1 MISKENIF
9 LVAKNILN
17 GIWTQEAIQ
26 NIQNQS
32 WVLHKRFV
40 FKYQKKDR
48 LNNFNE
54 ISLFLKMC
62 DKAAADNEEPGN
74 FTGPAP
80 VCGHEA
86 YIGYI
91 LSPNSREDIIS
102 AGPTC

>member
-1 MISKENIF
+1 MFTNKIKI
-9 LVAKNILN
+9 KDQLN
-17 GIWTQEAIQ
+17 
-26 NIQNQS
+26 
-32 WVLHKRFV
+32 H
-40 FKYQKKDR
+40 
-48 LNNFNE
+48 FNE
-54 ISLFLKMC
+54 ISLVLKMC

-102 AGPTC
+102 AGPTF